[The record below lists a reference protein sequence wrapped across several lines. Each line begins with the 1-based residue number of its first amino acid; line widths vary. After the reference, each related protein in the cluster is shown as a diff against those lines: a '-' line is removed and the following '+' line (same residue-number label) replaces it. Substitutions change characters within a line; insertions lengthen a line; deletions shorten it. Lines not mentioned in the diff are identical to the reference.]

1 MPKEY
6 CDILL
11 FAIGTTAGLVLGF
24 LFALLI
30 LKDVPVIS
38 RRVRSRMGKGQ
49 KRKQTGKQTG
59 KHDKI
64 PKQRK
69 NKEKNIKKKK
79 ISFSE
84 RISKLTNKT
93 SWSELSCIINKTD
106 PVASVR
112 KKRKKQDDSYQ
123 YIKRLKN

>member
-24 LFALLI
+24 LFALFI

-49 KRKQTGKQTG
+49 KRKQTGK
-59 KHDKI
+59 HDKSL
-64 PKQRK
+64 
-69 NKEKNIKKKK
+69 NKERIKKK
-79 ISFSE
+79 ISK
-84 RISKLTNKT
+84 R
-93 SWSELSCIINKTD
+93 
-106 PVASVR
+106 R
-112 KKRKKQDDSYQ
+112 KYHFQKEY
-123 YIKRLKN
+123 LN

>member
-24 LFALLI
+24 LFALFI

-49 KRKQTGKQTG
+49 KRKQTGK
-59 KHDKI
+59 HDKI

-79 ISFSE
+79 ISFIIPSLMN
-84 RISKLTNKT
+84 SFGYLPKLIT
-93 SWSELSCIINKTD
+93 
-106 PVASVR
+106 R
-112 KKRKKQDDSYQ
+112 
-123 YIKRLKN
+123 

>member
-24 LFALLI
+24 LFALFI

-49 KRKQTGKQTG
+49 KRKQTGK
-59 KHDKI
+59 HDKI
-64 PKQRK
+64 PKQR
-69 NKEKNIKKKK
+69 
-79 ISFSE
+79 
-84 RISKLTNKT
+84 ISKR
-93 SWSELSCIINKTD
+93 
-106 PVASVR
+106 R
-112 KKRKKQDDSYQ
+112 KYHFQKEY
-123 YIKRLKN
+123 LN

>member
-24 LFALLI
+24 LFALFI

-38 RRVRSRMGKGQ
+38 RRVRSRIGKGQ
-49 KRKQTGKQTG
+49 KRKQTG

-69 NKEKNIKKKK
+69 NKEKILK
-79 ISFSE
+79 
-84 RISKLTNKT
+84 R
-93 SWSELSCIINKTD
+93 
-106 PVASVR
+106 R
-112 KKRKKQDDSYQ
+112 KYHFQKEY
-123 YIKRLKN
+123 LN

>member
-24 LFALLI
+24 LFALFI

-38 RRVRSRMGKGQ
+38 RRVRSKIGKGQ
-49 KRKQTGKQTG
+49 KRKQTG

>member
-1 MPKEY
+1 MTGN
-6 CDILL
+6 C
-11 FAIGTTAGLVLGF
+11 
-24 LFALLI
+24 
-30 LKDVPVIS
+30 
-38 RRVRSRMGKGQ
+38 Q
-49 KRKQTGKQTG
+49 K
-59 KHDKI
+59 
-64 PKQRK
+64 RK

-112 KKRKKQDDSYQ
+112 KKRKKQQCGQTGDYRS
-123 YIKRLKN
+123 

>member
-24 LFALLI
+24 LFALFI

-49 KRKQTGKQTG
+49 KRKTFVLQCAV
-59 KHDKI
+59 
-64 PKQRK
+64 
-69 NKEKNIKKKK
+69 
-79 ISFSE
+79 
-84 RISKLTNKT
+84 L
-93 SWSELSCIINKTD
+93 
-106 PVASVR
+106 
-112 KKRKKQDDSYQ
+112 
-123 YIKRLKN
+123 

>member
-24 LFALLI
+24 LFALFI

-38 RRVRSRMGKGQ
+38 RRVRSRIGKGQ
-49 KRKQTGKQTG
+49 KRKQTG

-106 PVASVR
+106 TVASVR